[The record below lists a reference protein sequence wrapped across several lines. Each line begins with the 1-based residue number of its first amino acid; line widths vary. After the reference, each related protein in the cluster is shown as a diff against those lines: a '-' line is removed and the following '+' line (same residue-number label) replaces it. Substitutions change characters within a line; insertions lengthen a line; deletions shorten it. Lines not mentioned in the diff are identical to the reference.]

1 MGLLAKQAYSNSIN
15 IFIGVIAGAI
25 NTIFILPRAFETMP
39 ENWGLVKILLSYSVI
54 SAHVFGFGIYNIVI
68 KEYSRMNDEKERA
81 SLMGF
86 VFLISIVSILLLI
99 FLNLI
104 TKGGI
109 IHFINKEDSELI
121 AKNLN
126 DYFLLSAVV
135 ILTQLFTGFISSKH
149 KTPVL
154 QLVNETFLK
163 SFYLIISLVYL
174 FIPFSFDLYL
184 SLFIWSYVISLLIY
198 IFYSLYLGLKLEF
211 SFRLLK
217 IKETIIYGLYT
228 VLDKGASII
237 VANLDLIMIGWILNL
252 ENVAYYTL
260 AYYIG
265 AVITIPQRAILI
277 PATPMIAKSI
287 HDEKHD
293 EISKL
298 YKQSSIN
305 QLIIGGALFLLI
317 WVNIEALYQLI
328 PGKFSGG
335 LWVVFYIGL
344 SNLFVMGT
352 GVSGLMIVYSKYY
365 RINLVFNSILILL
378 TIISNYFLIKS
389 YGIIG
394 AAIATA
400 ITYFIYN
407 AIKVIY
413 IKWRFKSDPFSF
425 SYFKTVLILLVIGAI
440 GNVITLFPED
450 PILSVLIKTILFSLL
465 LIIGFYGLKVKA
477 EILDLPRKL
486 MKKYFNS

>member
-1 MGLLAKQAYSNSIN
+1 MGLLARQAYSNSIN
-15 IFIGVIAGAI
+15 IFIGIIAGAI

-54 SAHVFGFGIYNIVI
+54 SAHVFGFGIYNVVI
-68 KEYSRMNDEKERA
+68 KEYSRMTNEQERS

-86 VFLISIVSILLLI
+86 AFLISILSVILLI
-99 FLNLI
+99 SLNLM

-109 IHFINKEDSELI
+109 IHFINEEDSELI
-121 AKNLN
+121 ASNLN

-135 ILTQLFTGFISSKH
+135 ILTQVFTGYIASKH
-149 KTPVL
+149 KTPMI

-174 FIPFSFDLYL
+174 FKPYSFDLYL
-184 SLFIWSYVISLLIY
+184 SLFIWSYLISLLIY
-198 IFYSLYLGLKLEF
+198 VFYSLYLGLKLEF

-277 PATPMIAKSI
+277 PATPMVAKSI

-293 EISKL
+293 DLSKL

-344 SNLFVMGT
+344 SNLFIMGT
-352 GVSGLMIVYSKYY
+352 GVSGLMIVFSKYY
-365 RINLVFNSILILL
+365 RINLFFNSVLILL
-378 TIISNYFLIKS
+378 TIVSNYFLIKS
-389 YGIIG
+389 YGIVG

-400 ITYFIYN
+400 ITYLIYN
-407 AIKVIY
+407 TLKVIY
-413 IKWRFKSDPFSF
+413 IKWRFKSDPFSI
-425 SYFKTVLILLVIGAI
+425 SYFKTVLILLVIGVI
-440 GNVITLFPED
+440 GNMIILFPEN
-450 PILSVLIKTILFSLL
+450 PLLSILIKTLLFSLML
-465 LIIGFYGLKVKA
+465 LFGFYGLKVKA
-477 EILDLPRKL
+477 EILDLPLKL
-486 MKKYFNS
+486 IKKRFN